1 MQIHEA
7 GNIIVTFLMQ
17 LGDLALTTPFLHALR
32 RAAPQARISYLIDEK
47 WIDIMSENPDID
59 EVLTVDR
66 KGRDKSPRAL
76 WRRAAALRRRP
87 FDLLINLNPSERCSF
102 LAAFSGAKYKAGAV
116 HRLFSLFFDR
126 ALRLDRSL
134 HAADMY
140 LDLLRRL
147 GVPAPSGAGLKIIP
161 PAAGI
166 EAAAAFFAANGITDK
181 DRLAGFNIG
190 SASAAKRWL
199 PERFAAVADHLADR
213 GFKPV
218 FFGSA
223 AELPI
228 VREAAARMKTR
239 PILATGRLT
248 VGALIAAI
256 GRMHIF
262 ITNDSGPMH
271 IAVSQQV
278 PLLAVYGP
286 SKPEL
291 YGPYKAKDAIVLRAD
306 PPCPGCRTRMKHQC
320 ADMRC
325 MNGVTAERAIAAADR
340 LAAITPKGAARTPSA
355 AGEP

>member
-1 MQIHEA
+1 MKINEA

-32 RAAPQARISYLIDEK
+32 RAAPQAKISYLIDEK
-47 WIDIMSENPDID
+47 WLDVISENPDID
-59 EVLTVDR
+59 EALTVDR
-66 KGRDKSPRAL
+66 KGRDKSLPAL
-76 WRRAAALRRRP
+76 WRRAAGLRRRP

-102 LAAFSGAKYKAGAV
+102 LAAFSGAKYKTGAV

-126 ALRLDRSL
+126 PLRLDRSL

-147 GVPAPSGAGLKIIP
+147 GVPAPAGAGLKIIP
-161 PAAGI
+161 PAAGE
-166 EAAAAFFAANGITDK
+166 EAAAAFFAESGIADGEK
-181 DRLAGFNIG
+181 LAGFNIG

-199 PERFAAVADHLADR
+199 PERFAAVAEHLAAK

-228 VREAAARMKTR
+228 AKEAAAHMKAR
-239 PILATGRLT
+239 PVMATGRLT

-256 GRMHIF
+256 RRMDIF
-262 ITNDSGPMH
+262 VTNDSGPMH
-271 IAVSQQV
+271 IAASQKV
-278 PLLAVYGP
+278 PLLAIYGP

-291 YGPYKAKDAIVLRAD
+291 YGPYKAGRAIVLRAD
-306 PPCPGCRTRMKHQC
+306 PPCPGCRDRMKHQC
-320 ADMRC
+320 PDMRC
-325 MNGVTAERAIAAADR
+325 MKDITAERAAAAADE
-340 LAAITPKGAARTPSA
+340 LTGHPAKI
-355 AGEP
+355 